1 MNRNAGGPKIPKL
14 KMILKRIEIIKIEDG
29 RMTKRQ
35 TLRAI
40 SIA

>member
-1 MNRNAGGPKIPKL
+1 MKLTPGGPKIPKL

-35 TLRAI
+35 T
-40 SIA
+40 